1 VSRVYLAA
9 AARSIQADMA
19 QISQTLAGEALQ
31 GFRPEEVKRLR
42 DFLIRMRDNR
52 VRANGE

>member
-1 VSRVYLAA
+1 VSRVYLTA
-9 AARSIQADMA
+9 AARSIQADKA